1 MTTYFFDF
9 RYGVAT
15 AIDDVGRELDNV
27 EAAHEEAVA
36 ALARLVEEMTEQGR
50 DDQRLAVEVRD
61 DIGPVVELL
70 AVVGSMIIRM
80 Q

>member
-9 RYGVAT
+9 RYGGAA
-15 AIDDVGRELDNV
+15 AIDDVGRELADV
-27 EAAHEEAVA
+27 EAAHAEAVD

-50 DDQRLAVEVRD
+50 DDQWISVEVRD
-61 DIGPVVELL
+61 GIGPVVELS
-70 AVVGSMIIRM
+70 AVVRSRIIRK